1 MWKTSPVFSYQGAG
15 QGKPAHPVQGRNR
28 DRTAYRREIARRQQD
43 TSEHKIEDFIHNKAI
58 DFAKRKLSITYLLT
72 DVDDGQLLG
81 YFTLAHK
88 AIDIDGSCLSGSD
101 KKRLSRYARYDQD
114 TGTYSASAF
123 LLAQFGKNYAV
134 DSGKRITG
142 KEMME
147 YVMDIL
153 VDIQHR
159 IGGVVFYLGTSC
171 SVNEFPK
178 PMVWSIYSTCDCS
191 ELIGGNGQNRR
202 KRSLTHS

>member
-1 MWKTSPVFSYQGAG
+1 MAIITENILDIIEDGGEIDMQEDLSAFSSPMNQ
-15 QGKPAHPVQGRNR
+15 
-28 DRTAYRREIARRQQD
+28 E
-43 TSEHKIEDFIHNKAI
+43 IEDFIHNKAI

-72 DVDDGQLLG
+72 DEDDGQLLA

-88 AIDIDGSCLSGSD
+88 AIEIDGSCLSGSD
-101 KKRLSRYARYDQD
+101 KKRLSRYANYDRD

-134 DSGKRITG
+134 DCGKRITG

-159 IGGVVFYLGTSC
+159 IGGGVVYLDAEDRERLKFYYE
-171 SVNEFPK
+171 NEAKYKQFGER
-178 PMVWSIYSTCDCS
+178 VS
-191 ELIGGNGQNRR
+191 EADGVKYLQYMR
-202 KRSLTHS
+202 LF

>member
-1 MWKTSPVFSYQGAG
+1 MAIVTE
-15 QGKPAHPVQGRNR
+15 NIL
-28 DRTAYRREIARRQQD
+28 DI
-43 TSEHKIEDFIHNKAI
+43 IEDGGEIDMQEDLSAFSSPMNQEIEEFIHSKAI
-58 DFAKRKLSITYLLT
+58 DFAKKKLSITYLLT
-72 DVDDGQLLG
+72 DEDDGQLLG

-88 AIDIDGSCLSGSD
+88 AIEIDGSCLSGSE
-101 KKRLSRYARYDQD
+101 KKRLSKYANYDQD

-153 VDIQHR
+153 ADIQHR
-159 IGGVVFYLGTSC
+159 IGGGVVYLDAEDREKLKFFYE
-171 SVNEFPK
+171 NEAK
-178 PMVWSIYSTCDCS
+178 Y
-191 ELIGGNGQNRR
+191 
-202 KRSLTHS
+202 KRFGERVSKADGMKYLQYMRLF

>member
-1 MWKTSPVFSYQGAG
+1 MAIITENILDIIEDGGEIGMQEDLSAFSSPMN
-15 QGKPAHPVQGRNR
+15 P
-28 DRTAYRREIARRQQD
+28 E
-43 TSEHKIEDFIHNKAI
+43 IEDFIHNKAI

-153 VDIQHR
+153 MDIQHR
-159 IGGVVFYLGTSC
+159 IGGGVVYLDAENREKLRLFYEKEARYKLFGER
-171 SVNEFPK
+171 V
-178 PMVWSIYSTCDCS
+178 S
-191 ELIGGNGQNRR
+191 EADGVEYLQYMR
-202 KRSLTHS
+202 LF

>member
-1 MWKTSPVFSYQGAG
+1 MAIVTE
-15 QGKPAHPVQGRNR
+15 NIL
-28 DRTAYRREIARRQQD
+28 DI
-43 TSEHKIEDFIHNKAI
+43 IEDGGEIDMQEDLSAFSSPMNQEIEEFIHSKAI
-58 DFAKRKLSITYLLT
+58 DFAKKKLSITYLLT
-72 DVDDGQLLG
+72 DEDDGQLLG

-88 AIDIDGSCLSGSD
+88 AIEIDGSCLSGSE
-101 KKRLSRYARYDQD
+101 KKRLSKYANYDQD

-153 VDIQHR
+153 ADIQHR
-159 IGGVVFYLGTSC
+159 IGGGVVYLDAEDREKLKFFYE
-171 SVNEFPK
+171 NEAKYKRFGER
-178 PMVWSIYSTCDCS
+178 VS
-191 ELIGGNGQNRR
+191 EADGVKYLQYMR
-202 KRSLTHS
+202 LF